1 MRGGTLSTH
10 DLTQRSTEHL
20 QMQDEKI
27 DTFNSRPHAEV
38 DKLRI
43 MVMKSCCSFNSR
55 PHAEVD
61 QYGTLWRCV
70 KGSFQLTTS
79 RRGRPFHP
87 RGAPQ
92 HTHSF
97 NSRPH
102 AEVDRPHKNRLTHGI
117 LSTHD
122 LTQRSTLT
130 WITNDDLSESFNS
143 RPHAE
148 VDKHQKTIMLK
159 EETLSTHD
167 LTQRS
172 TFYRGGRSGCK
183 YLSTHDLTQRST
195 FLRIFVMRLVSLS
208 THDLTQRS
216 TFWLYVCIP
225 CIRSFNSRPHA
236 EVDPRRST
244 GTPSSVSFNSR
255 PHAEVDATC

>member
-1 MRGGTLSTH
+1 MMRGVTLSTH

-172 TFYRGGRSGCK
+172 TFYRGGRSDCK

-195 FLRIFVMRLVSLS
+195 R
-208 THDLTQRS
+208 
-216 TFWLYVCIP
+216 
-225 CIRSFNSRPHA
+225 
-236 EVDPRRST
+236 
-244 GTPSSVSFNSR
+244 
-255 PHAEVDATC
+255 